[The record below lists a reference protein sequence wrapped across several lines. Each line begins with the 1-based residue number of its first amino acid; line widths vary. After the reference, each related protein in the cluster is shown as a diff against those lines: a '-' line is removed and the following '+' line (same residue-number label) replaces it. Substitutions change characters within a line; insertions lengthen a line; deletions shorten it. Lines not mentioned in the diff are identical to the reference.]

1 MIPLWRVLYDNGV
14 DLVLGAHDHDY
25 ERFRPMNPMGVV
37 DTTLGIT
44 EIVAGTGGE
53 ELRGFGTI
61 VANSA
66 ARIDGRAG
74 VLLLTLGAA
83 EYRTAFLEVGG
94 RVWDQSGGKCH

>member
-1 MIPLWRVLYDNGV
+1 MTPAGL
-14 DLVLGAHDHDY
+14 A
-25 ERFRPMNPMGVV
+25 
-37 DTTLGIT
+37 DTTKGIT

-53 ELRGFGTI
+53 ELRGFNSA

-66 ARIDGRAG
+66 YRIEGRAG

-83 EYRTAFLEVGG
+83 EYRSAFIEIGG